1 MTPKQIAVAFA
12 LATALAFAPE
22 QLTAQELQL
31 LNNGEVADAEV
42 LNDNFA
48 ALGSAIGKL
57 PYAIEDHVMLKIESS
72 ATSSCVNDQA
82 YRRISLNGSLD
93 PNEFVVPAGR
103 VLLITDVSW
112 SGVHGTATFV
122 PGRVLQMLLTSRNPD
137 GSNFVVIYY
146 SPKIE
151 ITEAN
156 KNGRLGANENLTT
169 GAIVGPGRIV
179 CSAVGNQSQQSSSTN
194 SISNSILMGYLVD
207 APPQRFVPSA
217 SPAPSGPAG

>member
-1 MTPKQIAVAFA
+1 MALQQIAAALTILVA
-12 LATALAFAPE
+12 LAVSPPQLA
-22 QLTAQELQL
+22 AQELQV

-48 ALGSAIGKL
+48 ALGGAIGKL
-57 PYAIEDHVMLKIESS
+57 PYSIENHVMLKIESS
-72 ATSSCVNDQA
+72 NTTSCVNDQA
-82 YRRISLNGSLD
+82 YRRINLNGSLD
-93 PNEFVVPAGR
+93 PNEFVVPAGY

-112 SGVHGTATFV
+112 SGVHGSSTFV

-151 ITEAN
+151 ITELN

-169 GAIVGPGRIV
+169 GAVVGPGRIV
-179 CSAVGNQSQQSSSTN
+179 CSAVGNQSQLSSSTN
-194 SISNSILMGYLVD
+194 SISNSILLGYLVE
-207 APPQRFVPSA
+207 APPQRLVPIL
-217 SPAPSGPAG
+217 PAPTGQ